1 MNFMRDNIF
10 IDTNIFVYAYTD
22 DDRQRHESSRDL
34 LKDNVLANKI
44 VLSVQILNEF
54 YSVMTKY
61 KYSHD
66 EIKSCLDEI
75 IEQAEIMPLKL
86 YTFKSCLFIKEKY
99 GYSLWDSLV
108 LASAL
113 ENNCK
118 IVYSE
123 DMQHGQLIE
132 NNLKIVNPF
141 HRRIENSNI

>member
-1 MNFMRDNIF
+1 MRDNIF